1 MNEPSHIHD
10 EIFDQMPLQVW
21 KLRKDHC
28 YAYANNIH
36 LEFFGKHHYEIL
48 NKNII
53 SNFGQEEGLIQKISN
68 EQVWKTGNGLSED
81 VWLSNSKGERRL
93 LRVKKFPEKDKMG
106 VMTCLICIAEDISD
120 LNNQLPVYEQN
131 KLLYQSLVNNSKDA
145 IIILFPPKW
154 EFVSYNPAFK
164 AMFKVEGTID
174 FKCLTP
180 WMISPMYQPDGSLS
194 SEKALENINKAL
206 KDNWATFEWIHRRFN
221 GETFPCRITLI
232 KVIIGKAEL
241 IQSIIEDISE
251 QKKAEAALK
260 KNTDVLANLSQHIP
274 NGYIFQL
281 STLLSENQWKLI
293 FAGQGI
299 EPLHELSLSQ
309 ITEDPTLIIQQIDE
323 SELQKFREVEF
334 QAKQNPINFNTEIK
348 YHTPSGKT
356 RWSLV
361 NAALHKSKDGFV
373 LWDGIVMDIT
383 DRKKTEDAL
392 RDSEAKLKLSLKV
405 SNASIFENDFDNG
418 KVESSPELYQHL
430 GYTENEIPK
439 SVNEMEKL
447 IHPDDRQAVLHA
459 LEKHQK
465 GILPYYYAEFRM
477 RDKSCNWRWV
487 EGRGQF
493 IKSNDKGDP
502 VVLIGIS
509 KDITD
514 RKLAEESLV
523 ESEQKYR
530 LIFNHAPVGIF
541 QLNAKGII
549 KAFNNLFL
557 EITGFNKNQISG
569 IDFLKLTNSEIA
581 SKTLE
586 ALRGSYT
593 SYEGPLDMASNN
605 LTIPVRLLMSPIIGR
620 KSRVEGVIGL
630 IEDRSHQKEK
640 EELQTKVA
648 IAEES
653 VKFKQNFLANMS
665 HEIRTPLTG
674 ILGMADILDKTPLL
688 PQQKEYLGILKNTSE
703 NLMEIINQVL
713 DFSKIEAGKLSLKL
727 ESFSFSTI
735 IQLSEKYFNSICT
748 KSISF
753 HSYIDKHIPDLMI
766 ADKNRI
772 IQVINNMI
780 GNSVKFTERGSI
792 TIEAWPG
799 SENEI
804 QTGNQLFDDPGK
816 LYAIKILVSDTGMG
830 ITKEKQK
837 ELFLPFSQI
846 EQNDARRFEGTGLG
860 LSICKQLVEMHGG
873 KIGVISQPG
882 KGSTF
887 WFTFV
892 CKKDYEEKQN
902 QSNSGAIED
911 KEIHP
916 LRILLAED
924 KKVNQQVIKLM
935 LINMGHTVEIAEN
948 GLKVLEMYQPGC
960 FDLILMDI
968 QMPLMDGIA
977 ATQEL
982 RARFSGLPPIIGL
995 SANAFEGD
1003 REKYIAR
1010 GMDDYLTKPVKTE
1023 DFVNLINRLC
1033 TQQT

>member
-1 MNEPSHIHD
+1 D
-10 EIFDQMPLQVW
+10 
-21 KLRKDHC
+21 KL
-28 YAYANNIH
+28 
-36 LEFFGKHHYEIL
+36 G
-48 NKNII
+48 
-53 SNFGQEEGLIQKISN
+53 
-68 EQVWKTGNGLSED
+68 
-81 VWLSNSKGERRL
+81 
-93 LRVKKFPEKDKMG
+93 
-106 VMTCLICIAEDISD
+106 
-120 LNNQLPVYEQN
+120 
-131 KLLYQSLVNNSKDA
+131 
-145 IIILFPPKW
+145 
-154 EFVSYNPAFK
+154 
-164 AMFKVEGTID
+164 
-174 FKCLTP
+174 
-180 WMISPMYQPDGSLS
+180 
-194 SEKALENINKAL
+194 
-206 KDNWATFEWIHRRFN
+206 
-221 GETFPCRITLI
+221 
-232 KVIIGKAEL
+232 
-241 IQSIIEDISE
+241 
-251 QKKAEAALK
+251 
-260 KNTDVLANLSQHIP
+260 
-274 NGYIFQL
+274 
-281 STLLSENQWKLI
+281 
-293 FAGQGI
+293 
-299 EPLHELSLSQ
+299 
-309 ITEDPTLIIQQIDE
+309 
-323 SELQKFREVEF
+323 
-334 QAKQNPINFNTEIK
+334 
-348 YHTPSGKT
+348 
-356 RWSLV
+356 
-361 NAALHKSKDGFV
+361 
-373 LWDGIVMDIT
+373 
-383 DRKKTEDAL
+383 
-392 RDSEAKLKLSLKV
+392 
-405 SNASIFENDFDNG
+405 
-418 KVESSPELYQHL
+418 
-430 GYTENEIPK
+430 
-439 SVNEMEKL
+439 
-447 IHPDDRQAVLHA
+447 
-459 LEKHQK
+459 
-465 GILPYYYAEFRM
+465 
-477 RDKSCNWRWV
+477 NWRWV
-487 EGRGQF
+487 ESRGQF
-493 IKSNDKGDP
+493 IKSNEQGVP
-502 VVLIGIS
+502 VILIGIS

-523 ESEQKYR
+523 ENEQKYR
-530 LIFNHAPVGIF
+530 LIFNYAPVGIF
-541 QLNAKGII
+541 QLDEKGII

-557 EITGFNKNQISG
+557 EITGLNKNQISG
-569 IDFLKLTNSEIA
+569 IDFLKLTNPGIA
-581 SKTLE
+581 LKTLE
-586 ALRGSYT
+586 ALRGSNT

-640 EELQTKVA
+640 EELKTKVA

-674 ILGMADILDKTPLL
+674 IMGMAEILSKTPLL

-727 ESFSFSTI
+727 ESFKFSTI

-753 HSYIDKHIPDLMI
+753 HSYIDDHIPDFVI

-772 IQVINNMI
+772 IQVINNML
-780 GNSVKFTERGSI
+780 GNSVKFTEKGSI

-804 QTGNQLFDDPGK
+804 QTENQLFGDSSN
-816 LYAIKILVSDTGMG
+816 LFAIKILVSDTGMG
-830 ITKEKQK
+830 ISKEKQK

-892 CKKDYEEKQN
+892 CKKAYEEKQN
-902 QSNSGAIED
+902 LSNTGAIEA

-935 LINMGHTVEIAEN
+935 LTNMGHEVEIAEN
-948 GLKVLEMYQPGC
+948 GLKVFEMFKPGC

-982 RARFSGLPPIIGL
+982 RTRYSELPPIIGL

-1023 DFVNLINRLC
+1023 DFATLINRLFAQK
-1033 TQQT
+1033 T